1 MEAEERQHEPHAD
14 EESHLLDHSQ
24 KHRHKSPAHLKRQL
38 AIIMLLQICSPITS
52 QSIYPYIN
60 QLIREIGITGG
71 DDRKVGYYAGLI
83 ESLFFVTEALTVLQW
98 SRISDYIGRKPV
110 LLLGMSGTIISML
123 CFGLSR
129 TFWELVVSRCFCGF
143 LNGNIGVMKSI
154 MGDLTDAS
162 NRAEV
167 YAYIPVVWGLGATL
181 GPFLGGWLARP
192 HDRWPRAF
200 SAKFWQDYPYFFPC
214 LVTASYV
221 VFAFLI
227 TAFFFR
233 ETLPT
238 RHSLLA
244 RLKKHKKSK
253 SRSSS
258 YGSTDSPAPDPKDD
272 PPALRE
278 LLTFPVVISIANYV
292 ALAFIENME
301 LSLIPLFLA
310 MPLKIG
316 GLGLTP
322 AQIGYILGSYGVAT
336 SAFQALLFARIT
348 RKLGARTVFVIG
360 MASFIP
366 MTLGFP
372 IMSVM
377 ARAWGGVT
385 MGVWFMVG
393 MLVLM
398 LCVMDLAYGTIFMFV
413 TASVPNQNALGA
425 TNGVAQTFVSIS
437 RAVGP
442 AMVTSMYSYSLE
454 HNILG
459 GNAVYVVLLIMCVA
473 SIRLAFYLPPNNWD
487 EMPEEGETSAL
498 VGDTSAIAPDR
509 IASALEGDRT
519 EDVAHR
525 TE

>member
-1 MEAEERQHEPHAD
+1 MEAEERSQHENHAD
-14 EESHLLDHSQ
+14 EESHLLEPSQ
-24 KHRHKSPAHLKRQL
+24 RHKHKSPAHLKRQL

-60 QLIREIGITGG
+60 QLIREIGVTGG

-83 ESLFFVTEALTVLQW
+83 ESLFFVTEAATVLQW
-98 SRISDYIGRKPV
+98 SRISDYVGRKPV

-123 CFGLSR
+123 CFGLSK
-129 TFWELVVSRCFCGF
+129 TFWELVISRCFCGF

-192 HDRWPRAF
+192 HDRWPRTF
-200 SAKFWQDYPYFFPC
+200 SGQFWQDYPYFFPC
-214 LVTASYV
+214 LVTAGYV

-227 TAFFFR
+227 TAAFFR
-233 ETLPT
+233 EGKKAKT
-238 RHSLLA
+238 RPL
-244 RLKKHKKSK
+244 
-253 SRSSS
+253 
-258 YGSTDSPAPDPKDD
+258 YGSTDAAEADPKDD

-310 MPLKIG
+310 MPLEIG

-336 SAFQALLFARIT
+336 SAFQALLFAKVT

-360 MASFIP
+360 MSSFVP

-372 IMSVM
+372 LMSVM
-377 ARAWGGVT
+377 ARAGGGVT
-385 MGVWFMVG
+385 LGVWFMVG

-442 AMVTSMYSYSLE
+442 AMITSMYSYSLQ
-454 HNILG
+454 HNVLG
-459 GNAVYVVLLIMCVA
+459 GNAVYVVLLVMCVLA
-473 SIRLAFYLPPNNWD
+473 IRLAFYLPPNNWD
-487 EMPEEGETSAL
+487 EMPEE
-498 VGDTSAIAPDR
+498 DTSSNAID
-509 IASALEGDRT
+509 GDRRD
-519 EDVAHR
+519 E
-525 TE
+525 